1 MKTKKLSKT
10 KINNGIFNTVI
21 YILLLL
27 LAVIMLYPLIFVLSA
42 SFSDPKAVAGGEM
55 LLLPIKPSLEGY
67 RYLMQYKEIWVG
79 YGNTIFYMI
88 AGTLLNL
95 AATLPCAYAMSRKDL
110 KGRKYLMIY
119 FMITMYFS
127 GGMIPSYIV
136 VTRLGLANKLPALF
150 LPMACSAYNLIITK
164 NFMTSLPVSLEESA
178 RIDGASDITI
188 FFKIVFPLS
197 KPIMA
202 VMALFYGVG
211 IYNDYFNSVLYI
223 SSREL
228 YPLQMLLREMIV
240 ANTMQSSMIGLG
252 NLTNKSEIF
261 KMATVVISIVP
272 ILCVYP
278 FLQKYFV
285 KGLMLGAVKG

>member
-1 MKTKKLSKT
+1 MKKRK
-10 KINNGIFNTVI
+10 NTAFDYMVYLI
-21 YILLLL
+21 
-27 LAVIMLYPLIFVLSA
+27 LAVLGFLCFFPFWYVFVISVSTADSYLADKLHFLPHALDFSEYYRTLVSSGFLRSFGISVLITLC
-42 SFSDPKAVAGGEM
+42 
-55 LLLPIKPSLEGY
+55 
-67 RYLMQYKEIWVG
+67 
-79 YGNTIFYMI
+79 
-88 AGTLLNL
+88 GTLIALVL
-95 AATLPCAYAMSRKDL
+95 TIPSAYALSRPQFAP
-110 KGRKYLMIY
+110 RKVFNGLIM
-119 FMITMYFS
+119 FTMLFS

-178 RIDGASDITI
+178 RIAGASDITI

>member
-1 MKTKKLSKT
+1 MKKRK
-10 KINNGIFNTVI
+10 NTAFDYMVYLI
-21 YILLLL
+21 
-27 LAVIMLYPLIFVLSA
+27 LAVLGFLCFFPFWYVFVISVSTADSYLADKLHFLPHALDFSEYYRTLVSSGFLRSFGISVLITLC
-42 SFSDPKAVAGGEM
+42 
-55 LLLPIKPSLEGY
+55 
-67 RYLMQYKEIWVG
+67 
-79 YGNTIFYMI
+79 
-88 AGTLLNL
+88 GTLIALVL
-95 AATLPCAYAMSRKDL
+95 TIPSAYALSRPQFAP
-110 KGRKYLMIY
+110 RKVLNGLIM
-119 FMITMYFS
+119 FTMLFS

>member
-1 MKTKKLSKT
+1 MKKRK
-10 KINNGIFNTVI
+10 NTTFD
-21 YILLLL
+21 YIVYLI
-27 LAVIMLYPLIFVLSA
+27 LAVLGFLCFFPFWYVFVISVSTADSYMADKLHFWPHALDFSEYYRTLVSSGFLRSFGISVLITLC
-42 SFSDPKAVAGGEM
+42 
-55 LLLPIKPSLEGY
+55 
-67 RYLMQYKEIWVG
+67 
-79 YGNTIFYMI
+79 
-88 AGTLLNL
+88 GTLIALVL
-95 AATLPCAYAMSRKDL
+95 TIPSAYALSRPQFAP
-110 KGRKYLMIY
+110 RKVFNGLIM
-119 FMITMYFS
+119 FTMLFS

-164 NFMTSLPVSLEESA
+164 NFMTSLPASLEESA

-285 KGLMLGAVKG
+285 KGLMLGAVIG

>member
-1 MKTKKLSKT
+1 MYL
-10 KINNGIFNTVI
+10 I
-21 YILLLL
+21 
-27 LAVIMLYPLIFVLSA
+27 LAVLGFLCFFPFWYVFVISVSTADSYMADKLHFWPHALDFSEYYRTLVSSGFLRSFGISVLITLC
-42 SFSDPKAVAGGEM
+42 
-55 LLLPIKPSLEGY
+55 
-67 RYLMQYKEIWVG
+67 
-79 YGNTIFYMI
+79 
-88 AGTLLNL
+88 GTLIALVL
-95 AATLPCAYAMSRKDL
+95 TIPSAYALSRPQFAP
-110 KGRKYLMIY
+110 RKVFNGLIM
-119 FMITMYFS
+119 FTMLFS

-164 NFMTSLPVSLEESA
+164 NFMTSLPASLEESA

>member
-1 MKTKKLSKT
+1 MKKRK
-10 KINNGIFNTVI
+10 NTAFDYMVYLI
-21 YILLLL
+21 
-27 LAVIMLYPLIFVLSA
+27 LAVLGFLCFFPFWYVFVISVSTADSYLADKLHFLPHALDFSEYYRTLVSSGFLRSFGISVLITLC
-42 SFSDPKAVAGGEM
+42 
-55 LLLPIKPSLEGY
+55 
-67 RYLMQYKEIWVG
+67 
-79 YGNTIFYMI
+79 
-88 AGTLLNL
+88 GTLIALVL
-95 AATLPCAYAMSRKDL
+95 TIPSAYALSRPQFAP
-110 KGRKYLMIY
+110 RKVFNGLIM
-119 FMITMYFS
+119 FTMLFS

-228 YPLQMLLREMIV
+228 YPLQVLLREMIV

>member
-1 MKTKKLSKT
+1 MKKRK
-10 KINNGIFNTVI
+10 NTAFDYMVYLI
-21 YILLLL
+21 
-27 LAVIMLYPLIFVLSA
+27 LAVLGFLCFFPFWYVFVISVSTADSYLADKLHFLPHALDFSEYYRTLVSSGFLRSFGISVLITLC
-42 SFSDPKAVAGGEM
+42 
-55 LLLPIKPSLEGY
+55 
-67 RYLMQYKEIWVG
+67 
-79 YGNTIFYMI
+79 
-88 AGTLLNL
+88 GTLIALVL
-95 AATLPCAYAMSRKDL
+95 TIPSAYALSRPQFAP
-110 KGRKYLMIY
+110 RKVFNGLIM
-119 FMITMYFS
+119 FTMLFS

-240 ANTMQSSMIGLG
+240 ANTMQSSMNGLG

-285 KGLMLGAVKG
+285 KGLMLGAVKE

>member
-1 MKTKKLSKT
+1 MKKRK
-10 KINNGIFNTVI
+10 NTAFDYMVYLI
-21 YILLLL
+21 
-27 LAVIMLYPLIFVLSA
+27 LAVLGFLCFFPFWYVFVISVSTADSYMADKLHFWPHALDFSEYYRTLVSSGFLRSFGISVLITLCGTLIALVLTIPSAYALSRPQFAPRKVFNGLIMFT
-42 SFSDPKAVAGGEM
+42 M
-55 LLLPIKPSLEGY
+55 LL
-67 RYLMQYKEIWVG
+67 
-79 YGNTIFYMI
+79 
-88 AGTLLNL
+88 
-95 AATLPCAYAMSRKDL
+95 
-110 KGRKYLMIY
+110 
-119 FMITMYFS
+119 S

-164 NFMTSLPVSLEESA
+164 NFMTSLPASLEESA

>member
-1 MKTKKLSKT
+1 
-10 KINNGIFNTVI
+10 
-21 YILLLL
+21 
-27 LAVIMLYPLIFVLSA
+27 
-42 SFSDPKAVAGGEM
+42 
-55 LLLPIKPSLEGY
+55 
-67 RYLMQYKEIWVG
+67 
-79 YGNTIFYMI
+79 
-88 AGTLLNL
+88 
-95 AATLPCAYAMSRKDL
+95 
-110 KGRKYLMIY
+110 
-119 FMITMYFS
+119 
-127 GGMIPSYIV
+127 
-136 VTRLGLANKLPALF
+136 
-150 LPMACSAYNLIITK
+150 
-164 NFMTSLPVSLEESA
+164 
-178 RIDGASDITI
+178 
-188 FFKIVFPLS
+188 
-197 KPIMA
+197 MA

>member
-1 MKTKKLSKT
+1 MKKRK
-10 KINNGIFNTVI
+10 NTAFDYMVYLI
-21 YILLLL
+21 
-27 LAVIMLYPLIFVLSA
+27 LAVLGFLCFFPFWYVFVISVSTADSYMADKLHFWPHALDFSEYYRTLVSSGFLRSFGISVLITLC
-42 SFSDPKAVAGGEM
+42 
-55 LLLPIKPSLEGY
+55 
-67 RYLMQYKEIWVG
+67 
-79 YGNTIFYMI
+79 
-88 AGTLLNL
+88 GTLIALVL
-95 AATLPCAYAMSRKDL
+95 TIPSAYALSRPQFAP
-110 KGRKYLMIY
+110 RKVFNGLIM
-119 FMITMYFS
+119 FTMLFS

-164 NFMTSLPVSLEESA
+164 NFMTSLPASLEESA

>member
-1 MKTKKLSKT
+1 MKKRK
-10 KINNGIFNTVI
+10 NTAFDYMVYLI
-21 YILLLL
+21 
-27 LAVIMLYPLIFVLSA
+27 LAVLGFLCFFPFWYVFVISVSTADSYMADKLHFWPHALDFSEYYRTLVSSGFLRSFGISVLITLC
-42 SFSDPKAVAGGEM
+42 
-55 LLLPIKPSLEGY
+55 
-67 RYLMQYKEIWVG
+67 
-79 YGNTIFYMI
+79 
-88 AGTLLNL
+88 GTLIALVL
-95 AATLPCAYAMSRKDL
+95 TIPSAYALSRPQFAP
-110 KGRKYLMIY
+110 RKVFNGLIM
-119 FMITMYFS
+119 FTMLFS

-150 LPMACSAYNLIITK
+150 LPMACSAYNLIIIK
-164 NFMTSLPVSLEESA
+164 NFMTSLPASLEESA

>member
-1 MKTKKLSKT
+1 MKKRK
-10 KINNGIFNTVI
+10 NTAFDYMVYLI
-21 YILLLL
+21 
-27 LAVIMLYPLIFVLSA
+27 LAVLGFLCFFPFWYVVVISVSTADSYMADKLHFWPHALDFSEYYRTLVSSGFLRSFGISVLITLC
-42 SFSDPKAVAGGEM
+42 
-55 LLLPIKPSLEGY
+55 
-67 RYLMQYKEIWVG
+67 
-79 YGNTIFYMI
+79 
-88 AGTLLNL
+88 GTLIALVL
-95 AATLPCAYAMSRKDL
+95 TIPSAYALSRPQFAP
-110 KGRKYLMIY
+110 RKVFNGLIM
-119 FMITMYFS
+119 FTMLFS

-164 NFMTSLPVSLEESA
+164 NFMTSLPASLEESA

>member
-1 MKTKKLSKT
+1 MKKRK
-10 KINNGIFNTVI
+10 NTAFDYMVYLI
-21 YILLLL
+21 
-27 LAVIMLYPLIFVLSA
+27 LAVLGFLCFFPFWYVFVISVSTADSYMADKLHFWPHALDFSEYYRTLVSSGFLRSFGISVLITLC
-42 SFSDPKAVAGGEM
+42 
-55 LLLPIKPSLEGY
+55 
-67 RYLMQYKEIWVG
+67 
-79 YGNTIFYMI
+79 
-88 AGTLLNL
+88 GTLIALVL
-95 AATLPCAYAMSRKDL
+95 TIPSAYALSRPQFAP
-110 KGRKYLMIY
+110 RKLFNGLIM
-119 FMITMYFS
+119 FTMLFS

-164 NFMTSLPVSLEESA
+164 NFMTSLPASLEESA

>member
-1 MKTKKLSKT
+1 MKKRK
-10 KINNGIFNTVI
+10 NTAFDYMVYLI
-21 YILLLL
+21 
-27 LAVIMLYPLIFVLSA
+27 LAVLGFLCFFPFWYVFVISVSTADSYLADKLHFLPHALDFSEYYRTLVSSGFLRSFGISVLITLC
-42 SFSDPKAVAGGEM
+42 
-55 LLLPIKPSLEGY
+55 
-67 RYLMQYKEIWVG
+67 
-79 YGNTIFYMI
+79 
-88 AGTLLNL
+88 GTLIALVL
-95 AATLPCAYAMSRKDL
+95 TIPSAYALSRPQFAP
-110 KGRKYLMIY
+110 RKVFNGLIM
-119 FMITMYFS
+119 FTMLFS

-228 YPLQMLLREMIV
+228 YPLQMLLRDMIV

>member
-1 MKTKKLSKT
+1 MKKRK
-10 KINNGIFNTVI
+10 NTAFDYMVYLI
-21 YILLLL
+21 
-27 LAVIMLYPLIFVLSA
+27 LAVLGFLCFFPFWYVFVISVSTADSYLADKLHFLPHALDFSEYYRTLVSSGFLRSFGISVLITLC
-42 SFSDPKAVAGGEM
+42 
-55 LLLPIKPSLEGY
+55 
-67 RYLMQYKEIWVG
+67 
-79 YGNTIFYMI
+79 
-88 AGTLLNL
+88 GTLIALVL
-95 AATLPCAYAMSRKDL
+95 TIPSAYALSRPQFAP
-110 KGRKYLMIY
+110 RKVFNGLIM
-119 FMITMYFS
+119 FTMLFS

-278 FLQKYFV
+278 FLQKYYV

>member
-1 MKTKKLSKT
+1 MKKRK
-10 KINNGIFNTVI
+10 NTAFDYMVYLI
-21 YILLLL
+21 
-27 LAVIMLYPLIFVLSA
+27 LAVLGFLCFFPFWYVFVISVSTADSYLADKLHFLPHALDFSEYYRTLVSSGFLRSFGISVLITLC
-42 SFSDPKAVAGGEM
+42 
-55 LLLPIKPSLEGY
+55 
-67 RYLMQYKEIWVG
+67 
-79 YGNTIFYMI
+79 
-88 AGTLLNL
+88 GTLVALVL
-95 AATLPCAYAMSRKDL
+95 TIPSAYALSRPQFAP
-110 KGRKYLMIY
+110 RKVFNGLIM
-119 FMITMYFS
+119 FTMLFS

>member
-1 MKTKKLSKT
+1 MKKRK
-10 KINNGIFNTVI
+10 NTAFDYMVYLI
-21 YILLLL
+21 
-27 LAVIMLYPLIFVLSA
+27 LAVLGFLCFFPFWYVFVISVSTADSYLADKLHFLPHALDFSEYYRTLVSSGFLRSFGISVLITLC
-42 SFSDPKAVAGGEM
+42 
-55 LLLPIKPSLEGY
+55 
-67 RYLMQYKEIWVG
+67 
-79 YGNTIFYMI
+79 
-88 AGTLLNL
+88 GTLIALVL
-95 AATLPCAYAMSRKDL
+95 TIPSAYALSRPQL
-110 KGRKYLMIY
+110 APRKVFNGLIM
-119 FMITMYFS
+119 FTMLFS

>member
-1 MKTKKLSKT
+1 MKKRK
-10 KINNGIFNTVI
+10 NTAFDYMVYLI
-21 YILLLL
+21 
-27 LAVIMLYPLIFVLSA
+27 LAVLGFLCFFPFWYVFVISVSTADSYLADKLHFLPHALDFSEYYRTLVSSGFLRSFGISVLITLC
-42 SFSDPKAVAGGEM
+42 
-55 LLLPIKPSLEGY
+55 
-67 RYLMQYKEIWVG
+67 
-79 YGNTIFYMI
+79 
-88 AGTLLNL
+88 GTLIALVL
-95 AATLPCAYAMSRKDL
+95 TIPSAYALSRPQFAP
-110 KGRKYLMIY
+110 RKVFNGLIM
-119 FMITMYFS
+119 FTMLFS

-278 FLQKYFV
+278 FLQKYCV

>member
-1 MKTKKLSKT
+1 MKKRK
-10 KINNGIFNTVI
+10 NTAFDYMVYLI
-21 YILLLL
+21 
-27 LAVIMLYPLIFVLSA
+27 LAVLGFLCFFPFWYVFVISVSTADSYMEDKLHFWPHALDFSEYYRTLVSSGFLRSFGISVLITLC
-42 SFSDPKAVAGGEM
+42 
-55 LLLPIKPSLEGY
+55 
-67 RYLMQYKEIWVG
+67 
-79 YGNTIFYMI
+79 
-88 AGTLLNL
+88 GTLIALVL
-95 AATLPCAYAMSRKDL
+95 TIPSAYALSRPQFAP
-110 KGRKYLMIY
+110 RKVFNGLIM
-119 FMITMYFS
+119 FTMLFS

-164 NFMTSLPVSLEESA
+164 NFMTSLPASLEESA

>member
-1 MKTKKLSKT
+1 MKKRK
-10 KINNGIFNTVI
+10 NTAFDYMVYLI
-21 YILLLL
+21 
-27 LAVIMLYPLIFVLSA
+27 LAVLGFLCFFPFWYVFVISVSTADSYMADKLHFWPHALDFSEYYRTLVSSGFLRSFGISVLITLC
-42 SFSDPKAVAGGEM
+42 
-55 LLLPIKPSLEGY
+55 
-67 RYLMQYKEIWVG
+67 
-79 YGNTIFYMI
+79 
-88 AGTLLNL
+88 GTLIALVL
-95 AATLPCAYAMSRKDL
+95 TIPSAYALSRPQFAP
-110 KGRKYLMIY
+110 RKVFNGLIM
-119 FMITMYFS
+119 FTMLFS

>member
-1 MKTKKLSKT
+1 MKKRK
-10 KINNGIFNTVI
+10 NTAFDYMVYLI
-21 YILLLL
+21 
-27 LAVIMLYPLIFVLSA
+27 LAVLGFLCFFPFWYVFVISVSTADSYLADKLHFLPHALDFSEYYRTLVSSGFLRSFGISVLITLC
-42 SFSDPKAVAGGEM
+42 
-55 LLLPIKPSLEGY
+55 
-67 RYLMQYKEIWVG
+67 
-79 YGNTIFYMI
+79 
-88 AGTLLNL
+88 GTLIALEL
-95 AATLPCAYAMSRKDL
+95 TIPSAYALSRPQFAPMKVFNGL
-110 KGRKYLMIY
+110 IM
-119 FMITMYFS
+119 FTMLFS

>member
-1 MKTKKLSKT
+1 MKKRK
-10 KINNGIFNTVI
+10 NTAFDYMVYLI
-21 YILLLL
+21 
-27 LAVIMLYPLIFVLSA
+27 LAVLGFLCFFPFWYVFVISVSTADSYLADKLHFLPHALDFSEYYRTLVSSGFLRSFGISVLITLC
-42 SFSDPKAVAGGEM
+42 
-55 LLLPIKPSLEGY
+55 
-67 RYLMQYKEIWVG
+67 
-79 YGNTIFYMI
+79 
-88 AGTLLNL
+88 GTLIALVL
-95 AATLPCAYAMSRKDL
+95 TIPSAYALSRPQFAP
-110 KGRKYLMIY
+110 RKVFNGLIM
-119 FMITMYFS
+119 FTMLFS

-285 KGLMLGAVKG
+285 KGLMLGVVKG